1 MAFRVAPVSNVNEI
15 TSHLLETQYVKL
27 KMRQLKSKMVC
38 LSLLVLFSLLNY
50 VLIYE
55 NVMNSLLSLTGT
67 IIQQ

>member
-38 LSLLVLFSLLNY
+38 LFVLFSLLNY

-67 IIQQ
+67 IVQQ